1 MQHTESAWVNSE
13 RMQRVRAGLAHA
25 AALIAGVMLGV
36 VVLEGQ
42 SRGPRPQPTPPT
54 TSAPQTPAPAR
65 PLGIAPGPRQ
75 PTPAP
80 VGPVDRTPMPRP
92 VRPEASAPS
101 SQQRGHGRLFQPHE
115 LGMLEG
121 PDREA
126 WQRPDLIMDAL
137 GIGDGSVV
145 ADLGAGGGWFTVRL
159 ARRVGPNGL
168 VYAED
173 IQPQMIEAIQR
184 RVSREDLKNV
194 SAVLGSADHP
204 ALPKDRLDAAL
215 MVDTFHEVTDRQS
228 LLTNVRAALKPG
240 GRLGI
245 VEYRTDGGG
254 PGPSREERMP
264 SQQVIRAAEAAGF
277 RLVRQEQFLPYQYM
291 LVFTR

>member
-1 MQHTESAWVNSE
+1 MRHDLSRQSRRGAVARGFAMLLGVTV
-13 RMQRVRAGLAHA
+13 GLA
-25 AALIAGVMLGV
+25 
-36 VVLEGQ
+36 VLDAQ
-42 SRGPRPQPTPPT
+42 SRGPRSQ
-54 TSAPQTPAPAR
+54 PQTPAGPQTPSPR
-65 PLGIAPGPRQ
+65 PLGIVPGPRQ
-75 PTPAP
+75 PAPAP
-80 VGPVDRTPMPRP
+80 VAPTGEGPLPRP
-92 VRPEASAPS
+92 ARPDAGATS
-101 SQQRGHGRLFQPHE
+101 SQRGHGRLFQPHE

-204 ALPKDRLDAAL
+204 ALPKGRLDAAL

-245 VEYRTDGGG
+245 VEYRTNGGG
-254 PGPSREERMP
+254 PGPSREERLP
-264 SQQVIRAAEAAGF
+264 PQQVISAAEAAGF

-291 LVFTR
+291 LVFTP

>member
-1 MQHTESAWVNSE
+1 MAATSAGRHLVP
-13 RMQRVRAGLAHA
+13 ATL
-25 AALIAGVMLGV
+25 AALLLASLP
-36 VVLEGQ
+36 LHAQ
-42 SRGPRPQPTPPT
+42 QPRPREADPSPRTGSVAAPRTPAVPAQPRPVPPQLPRQARP
-54 TSAPQTPAPAR
+54 APPAPA
-65 PLGIAPGPRQ
+65 A
-75 PTPAP
+75 
-80 VGPVDRTPMPRP
+80 
-92 VRPEASAPS
+92 E
-101 SQQRGHGRLFQPHE
+101 QRGHGRLFQPQD

-126 WQRPDLIMDAL
+126 WQRPDQIMDAL

-159 ARRVGPNGL
+159 AKRVGPNGV

-184 RVSREDLKNV
+184 RVDREKLLNV
-194 SAVLGSADHP
+194 STVLGAADHP
-204 ALPKDRLDAAL
+204 ALPPARLDAAL
-215 MVDTFHEVTDRQS
+215 MVDTFHEVVDTRS

-254 PGPSREERMP
+254 PGPAPDERMAAA
-264 SQQVIRAAEAAGF
+264 QVIRAAQAAGF
-277 RLVRQEQFLPYQYM
+277 RLLRQEDFLPYQYL
-291 LVFTR
+291 LVFTPAP

>member
-1 MQHTESAWVNSE
+1 
-13 RMQRVRAGLAHA
+13 
-25 AALIAGVMLGV
+25 
-36 VVLEGQ
+36 
-42 SRGPRPQPTPPT
+42 
-54 TSAPQTPAPAR
+54 
-65 PLGIAPGPRQ
+65 
-75 PTPAP
+75 
-80 VGPVDRTPMPRP
+80 
-92 VRPEASAPS
+92 
-101 SQQRGHGRLFQPHE
+101 
-115 LGMLEG
+115 MLEG

-145 ADLGAGGGWFTVRL
+145 ADLGAGGGWFTIRL

-173 IQPQMIEAIQR
+173 IQSQMIEAIQR
-184 RVSREDLKNV
+184 RVSREQLNNV
-194 SAVLGSADHP
+194 STVLGAADHP
-204 ALPKDRLDAAL
+204 ALPKGRLDAAL

-245 VEYRTDGGG
+245 VEYRMDGGG

-264 SQQVIRAAEAAGF
+264 PQQVIRAAEDAGF
-277 RLVRQEQFLPYQYM
+277 RLMREEQFLPYQYM

>member
-1 MQHTESAWVNSE
+1 MGV
-13 RMQRVRAGLAHA
+13 MFGLA
-25 AALIAGVMLGV
+25 
-36 VVLEGQ
+36 VLDAQG
-42 SRGPRPQPTPPT
+42 RGPRPQPPTTAPRTPP
-54 TSAPQTPAPAR
+54 PAR

-75 PTPAP
+75 P
-80 VGPVDRTPMPRP
+80 
-92 VRPEASAPS
+92 ASAPAGPADDSPLPRPARPDAATS

-204 ALPKDRLDAAL
+204 ALPRGRLDAAL

-254 PGPSREERMP
+254 PGPSREERLP
-264 SQQVIRAAEAAGF
+264 AQQVISAAEAAGF
-277 RLVRQEQFLPYQYM
+277 HLVRQEQFLPYQYM

>member
-1 MQHTESAWVNSE
+1 MNSKD
-13 RMQRVRAGLAHA
+13 RITRLIAPA
-25 AALIAGVMLGV
+25 AALAVGVALGV
-36 VVLEGQ
+36 AVLDAQ
-42 SRGPRPQPTPPT
+42 NRRPGRQPAPPAT
-54 TSAPQTPAPAR
+54 APQAPR
-65 PLGIAPGPRQ
+65 PLGIVPGPRQ
-75 PTPAP
+75 PASPPAAP
-80 VGPVDRTPMPRP
+80 ADEAPLPRP
-92 VRPEASAPS
+92 ARPDAAATS
-101 SQQRGHGRLFQPHE
+101 SQRGHGRLFQPHE

-204 ALPKDRLDAAL
+204 ALPKGRLDAAL

-245 VEYRTDGGG
+245 VEYRTNGGG
-254 PGPSREERMP
+254 PGPSREERLP
-264 SQQVIRAAEAAGF
+264 AQQVISAAEAAGF
-277 RLVRQEQFLPYQYM
+277 RLVRQEQFLPYQYL
-291 LVFTR
+291 LVFTP

>member
-1 MQHTESAWVNSE
+1 MMGPTHRRLVAVMTSTWLLA
-13 RMQRVRAGLAHA
+13 AGLHA
-25 AALIAGVMLGV
+25 QTPRRRETAQTPPG
-36 VVLEGQ
+36 
-42 SRGPRPQPTPPT
+42 SRGLAAVPREVPPVTTPGASSPSVPQPVRPA
-54 TSAPQTPAPAR
+54 TSAP
-65 PLGIAPGPRQ
+65 
-75 PTPAP
+75 
-80 VGPVDRTPMPRP
+80 
-92 VRPEASAPS
+92 
-101 SQQRGHGRLFQPHE
+101 SQQRGHGRLFQPQN

-126 WQRPDLIMDAL
+126 WQRPDQIMDAL

-159 ARRVGPNGL
+159 AKRVGPNGI

-184 RVSREDLKNV
+184 RVQREGLRNV
-194 SAVLGSADHP
+194 ETVLGAADHP
-204 ALPKDRLDAAL
+204 SLPRERLDAAL
-215 MVDTFHEVTDRQS
+215 MVETFYEVEDRLS

-245 VEYRTDGGG
+245 VEYKADGGG
-254 PGPSREERMP
+254 PGPPIEQRPP
-264 SQQVIRAAEAAGF
+264 STQVIRAVEAAGF
-277 RLVRQEQFLPYQYM
+277 RLLRQEQFLPYQYL

>member
-1 MQHTESAWVNSE
+1 MGDTDTKLTTTA
-13 RMQRVRAGLAHA
+13 RGAFLATA
-25 AALIAGVMLGV
+25 AATGAALVAGVVLGV
-36 VVLEGQ
+36 AVLDAQGTATRQ
-42 SRGPRPQPTPPT
+42 QPATPSAGPR
-54 TSAPQTPAPAR
+54 APAPPR

-75 PTPAP
+75 PAPGPSGTDAAP
-80 VGPVDRTPMPRP
+80 VRRP
-92 VRPEASAPS
+92 ERPEASTPPS
-101 SQQRGHGRLFQPHE
+101 LQRGHGRLFQPHE

-137 GIGDGSVV
+137 GIADGSVV

-204 ALPKDRLDAAL
+204 ALPKGRLDAAL

-228 LLTNVRAALKPG
+228 LLTNIRAALKPG

-245 VEYRTDGGG
+245 VEFRTEGGG
-254 PGPSREERMP
+254 PGPARDERMP
-264 SQQVIRAAEAAGF
+264 AQQVIRAAEAAGF
-277 RLVRQEQFLPYQYM
+277 TLMRQEQFLPYQYM

>member
-1 MQHTESAWVNSE
+1 MAAVVSLQAQSTA
-13 RMQRVRAGLAHA
+13 QRRP
-25 AALIAGVMLGV
+25 
-36 VVLEGQ
+36 
-42 SRGPRPQPTPPT
+42 GPPP
-54 TSAPQTPAPAR
+54 PAR
-65 PLGIAPGPRQ
+65 PLEVTASP
-75 PTPAP
+75 
-80 VGPVDRTPMPRP
+80 RTPPSQPPATVPRP
-92 VRPEASAPS
+92 NRPTTTPTSP
-101 SQQRGHGRLFQPHE
+101 QRGHGRLFQPHE

-137 GIGDGSVV
+137 GIADGSVV

-159 ARRVGPNGL
+159 AKRVGPNGL

-173 IQPQMIEAIQR
+173 IQPQMIEAIHR
-184 RVSREDLKNV
+184 RVAREGLGNV
-194 SAVLGSADHP
+194 TPVLGSADHP
-204 ALPKDRLDAAL
+204 ALPTGSLDAAL
-215 MVDTFHEVTDRQS
+215 MVDTFHEVEDRQL

-254 PGPSREERMP
+254 PGPAPEERMP
-264 SQQVIRAAEAAGF
+264 SQQVVRAAEAAGF
-277 RLVRQEQFLPYQYM
+277 RLLRQEQFLPYQYL

>member
-1 MQHTESAWVNSE
+1 MARVTSSTAGWVLG
-13 RMQRVRAGLAHA
+13 VWVVAGAGLLA
-25 AALIAGVMLGV
+25 
-36 VVLEGQ
+36 EQ
-42 SRGPRPQPTPPT
+42 SPAPRDPAPNPGRPQGLMSVPRTPPRPAPDATPP
-54 TSAPQTPAPAR
+54 APVPRAPAR
-65 PLGIAPGPRQ
+65 PTTPGQ
-75 PTPAP
+75 T
-80 VGPVDRTPMPRP
+80 
-92 VRPEASAPS
+92 
-101 SQQRGHGRLFQPHE
+101 SQQRGHGRLFQPQD

-126 WQRPDLIMDAL
+126 WQRPELIMDAL

-159 ARRVGPNGL
+159 AKRVGPNGV

-184 RVSREDLKNV
+184 RVQREGLGNV
-194 SAVLGSADHP
+194 STVLGAADHP
-204 ALPKDRLDAAL
+204 ALPQGRLDAAL
-215 MVDTFHEVTDRQS
+215 MVDTFHEVEDTRS

-245 VEYRTDGGG
+245 IEYRSDGGG
-254 PGPSREERMP
+254 PGPSPVERMP
-264 SQQVIRAAEAAGF
+264 SAQVVRAAEAAGF
-277 RLVRQEQFLPYQYM
+277 RFVRQEQFLPYQYM

>member
-1 MQHTESAWVNSE
+1 MK
-13 RMQRVRAGLAHA
+13 
-25 AALIAGVMLGV
+25 GV
-36 VVLEGQ
+36 EQ
-42 SRGPRPQPTPPT
+42 RGPRCVCADVEPRRRTACAGGQ
-54 TSAPQTPAPAR
+54 AALAV
-65 PLGIAPGPRQ
+65 LGIVMAAVPLLAQAPRRPEHAAPRALA

-80 VGPVDRTPMPRP
+80 PPLPPESTTPIV
-92 VRPEASAPS
+92 VRPNRPTPTQTSP
-101 SQQRGHGRLFQPHE
+101 QRGHGRLFQPHE

-159 ARRVGPNGL
+159 AKRVGPNGV

-184 RVSREDLKNV
+184 RVQREGLRNV
-194 SAVLGSADHP
+194 STVLGQADHP
-204 ALPKDRLDAAL
+204 ALPAGRLDAAL
-215 MVDTFHEVTDRQS
+215 MVDTFHEVEDTRS
-228 LLTNVRAALKPG
+228 LLTNIRSALKPG

-245 VEYRTDGGG
+245 VEFRTEGGG
-254 PGPSREERMP
+254 PGPSFEERMP
-264 SQQVIRAAEAAGF
+264 PQQVIRAAEAAGF
-277 RLVRQEQFLPYQYM
+277 RLARHEQFLPYQY
-291 LVFTR
+291 LVIFTR

>member
-1 MQHTESAWVNSE
+1 MAKDTQRAPVRTTRSAA
-13 RMQRVRAGLAHA
+13 RAFALAA
-25 AALIAGVMLGV
+25 VMVAGVIPLLAQAPAQRRPNPPPPPV
-36 VVLEGQ
+36 RTLD
-42 SRGPRPQPTPPT
+42 SPAPPR
-54 TSAPQTPAPAR
+54 SPAPASPSTVAR
-65 PLGIAPGPRQ
+65 PNRPTTTQAAP
-75 PTPAP
+75 
-80 VGPVDRTPMPRP
+80 
-92 VRPEASAPS
+92 
-101 SQQRGHGRLFQPHE
+101 QRGHGRLFQPHE

-137 GIGDGSVV
+137 GIADGSVV

-159 ARRVGPNGL
+159 AKRVGPNGL

-173 IQPQMIEAIQR
+173 IQPQMIEAIHR
-184 RVSREDLKNV
+184 RVAREGLTNV
-194 SAVLGSADHP
+194 TPVLGTAHHP
-204 ALPKDRLDAAL
+204 ALPPASVDAAL
-215 MVDTFHEVTDRQS
+215 MVDTFHEVEDRQQ
-228 LLTNVRAALKPG
+228 LLTNVRGALKPG

-264 SQQVIRAAEAAGF
+264 SQQVVRAAEAAGF
-277 RLVRQEQFLPYQYM
+277 TLLRQEQFLPYQYL

>member
-1 MQHTESAWVNSE
+1 MHTLWSAA
-13 RMQRVRAGLAHA
+13 RAALVQASVCGAILALVVA
-25 AALIAGVMLGV
+25 AAAA
-36 VVLEGQ
+36 Q
-42 SRGPRPQPTPPT
+42 APRRPLPSAPPPAPGRPASSAPPATADPAMGGRARPAAPQP
-54 TSAPQTPAPAR
+54 
-65 PLGIAPGPRQ
+65 
-75 PTPAP
+75 
-80 VGPVDRTPMPRP
+80 
-92 VRPEASAPS
+92 
-101 SQQRGHGRLFQPHE
+101 SQQRAHGRLFQPHE

-159 ARRVGPNGL
+159 AKRVGPNGV

-184 RVSREDLKNV
+184 RVQREGLRNV
-194 SAVLGSADHP
+194 TPVLGSADHP
-204 ALPKDRLDAAL
+204 ALPPARLDAAL
-215 MVDTFHEVTDRQS
+215 MVDTFHEVTDSQL

-254 PGPSREERMP
+254 PGPAQEERMP
-264 SQQVIRAAEAAGF
+264 SQQVVRAAEAAGF
-277 RLVRQEQFLPYQYM
+277 RLLRQEQFLPYQY
-291 LVFTR
+291 LLIFTR